1 MATYKVPQDVEAE
14 DRLLGP
20 FTFRQFVYLLIAA
33 IAGALAA
40 ALFQIFPLL
49 ALLPAPVIF
58 FFLVL
63 ALPLKKDQ
71 PMETYL
77 AAIVSFYMKPNKR
90 FWRPGQGETT
100 IQITAPK
107 IVEKSRTRDLSEE
120 EASHRLSFLSNLIDS
135 EGYAIR
141 GNHNTNFTENFIAD
155 ATDVNDFMD
164 DSQNQNL
171 INLMQKEK
179 VARHAEI
186 INQMKAAI
194 NNTENAVG
202 PATISSHQATL
213 GSNPFNQNQTTPNQ
227 VTPNQT
233 TSNPFTQNQT
243 TPNQP
248 TTNPFIQNQT
258 VPNQPTTN
266 PFIQNQTVQNAN
278 TLANRNQSILNSNYQ
293 NLANNQ
299 NFSIDTISK
308 EANRYRENLAPNL
321 APQTFVTQTP
331 YTPNF
336 IQPPTIPPN
345 INQNPFIQH

>member
-49 ALLPAPVIF
+49 AILPLPVII
-58 FFLVL
+58 FFLIL

-107 IVEKSRTRDLSEE
+107 IVEKSRTRDISEE
-120 EASHRLSFLSNLIDS
+120 EASHRLSFLSNLVDS

-141 GNHNTNFTENFIAD
+141 GNHNGNFTENFIAD
-155 ATDVNDFMD
+155 TEDVNDFMD

-194 NNTENAVG
+194 NNTENAMG

-213 GSNPFNQNQTTPNQ
+213 GSNPFAQNQSTPNQ
-227 VTPNQT
+227 PTPNP
-233 TSNPFTQNQT
+233 STQNQT
-243 TPNQP
+243 TPNQTTP
-248 TTNPFIQNQT
+248 TPSI
-258 VPNQPTTN
+258 
-266 PFIQNQTVQNAN
+266 QNAN

-299 NFSIDTISK
+299 NFSINTISK

-336 IQPPTIPPN
+336 TQPPTNNPN

>member
-194 NNTENAVG
+194 NNTEKAMG

-213 GSNPFNQNQTTPNQ
+213 GSNPFTQNQTTPNQVTPNQ

-243 TPNQP
+243 TS
-248 TTNPFIQNQT
+248 
-258 VPNQPTTN
+258 NQPTTN

-278 TLANRNQSILNSNYQ
+278 TLASRNQSILNSNYQ

-299 NFSIDTISK
+299 NFSINTISK

-345 INQNPFIQH
+345 INQNPFIQN

>member
-186 INQMKAAI
+186 INQMKATI
-194 NNTENAVG
+194 NNTEKAMG

-213 GSNPFNQNQTTPNQ
+213 G
-227 VTPNQT
+227 
-233 TSNPFTQNQT
+233 SNPFTQNQT

-345 INQNPFIQH
+345 INQNPFIQN

>member
-49 ALLPAPVIF
+49 AILPLPVII
-58 FFLVL
+58 FFLIL

-77 AAIVSFYMKPNKR
+77 AAIVSFYIKPNKR

-107 IVEKSRTRDLSEE
+107 IVEKSRTRDISEE
-120 EASHRLSFLSNLIDS
+120 EASHRLSFLSNLVDS

-141 GNHNTNFTENFIAD
+141 GNHNGNFTENFIAD
-155 ATDVNDFMD
+155 TEDVNDFMD

-194 NNTENAVG
+194 NNTENVMG

-213 GSNPFNQNQTTPNQ
+213 GSNPFTQNQSTPNQ
-227 VTPNQT
+227 PTP
-233 TSNPFTQNQT
+233 NPFTQNQT
-243 TPNQP
+243 TPNQTTP
-248 TTNPFIQNQT
+248 TPSI
-258 VPNQPTTN
+258 
-266 PFIQNQTVQNAN
+266 QNAN

-299 NFSIDTISK
+299 NFSINTISK
-308 EANRYRENLAPNL
+308 EANRYRENLAPNI
-321 APQTFVTQTP
+321 APQTFVTQIP
-331 YTPNF
+331 YSPNF
-336 IQPPTIPPN
+336 TQPPTNNPN
-345 INQNPFIQH
+345 INQNPFIQN

>member
-33 IAGALAA
+33 IACALAA

-49 ALLPAPVIF
+49 AILPLPVVIF
-58 FFLVL
+58 FLIL

-107 IVEKSRTRDLSEE
+107 IVEKSRTRDISEE
-120 EASHRLSFLSNLIDS
+120 EASHRLSFLSNLVDS

-141 GNHNTNFTENFIAD
+141 GNHNGNFTENFIAD
-155 ATDVNDFMD
+155 TEDVNDFMD

-194 NNTENAVG
+194 NNTENVMG

-213 GSNPFNQNQTTPNQ
+213 GSNPFTQNQATMNQTSSNQTAPNPFLQNQT
-227 VTPNQT
+227 
-233 TSNPFTQNQT
+233 
-243 TPNQP
+243 
-248 TTNPFIQNQT
+248 IQNQT
-258 VPNQPTTN
+258 
-266 PFIQNQTVQNAN
+266 IQSAN
-278 TLANRNQSILNSNYQ
+278 TLTNRNQSILNSNYQ

-299 NFSIDTISK
+299 NFSINTISK
-308 EANRYRENLAPNL
+308 EANRYRENLAPNA

-336 IQPPTIPPN
+336 TQPPTNTPN

>member
-49 ALLPAPVIF
+49 AILPLPVVIF
-58 FFLVL
+58 FLIL

-107 IVEKSRTRDLSEE
+107 IVEKSRTRDISEE
-120 EASHRLSFLSNLIDS
+120 EASHRLSFLSNLVDS

-141 GNHNTNFTENFIAD
+141 GNHNGNFTENFIAD
-155 ATDVNDFMD
+155 TENVNDFMD

-194 NNTENAVG
+194 NNTENAMG

-213 GSNPFNQNQTTPNQ
+213 GP
-227 VTPNQT
+227 
-233 TSNPFTQNQT
+233 NPFTQNQT
-243 TPNQP
+243 TPNQ
-248 TTNPFIQNQT
+248 TTSNPSI
-258 VPNQPTTN
+258 
-266 PFIQNQTVQNAN
+266 QNAN

-299 NFSIDTISK
+299 NFSINTISK

-336 IQPPTIPPN
+336 TQPPTNNPN
-345 INQNPFIQH
+345 INQNPFIQN

>member
-49 ALLPAPVIF
+49 ALLPTPVIF

-77 AAIVSFYMKPNKR
+77 AAIISFYMKPNKR

-107 IVEKSRTRDLSEE
+107 IVEKSRTRDISEE
-120 EASHRLSFLSNLIDS
+120 EASHRLSFLSNLVDS

-141 GNHNTNFTENFIAD
+141 GNHNGNFTENFIAD
-155 ATDVNDFMD
+155 TEDVNDFMD

-194 NNTENAVG
+194 NNTENAMG

-213 GSNPFNQNQTTPNQ
+213 GSNPFTQNQSTPNQ
-227 VTPNQT
+227 PTPNPFTKNQTAPNQT
-233 TSNPFTQNQT
+233 TS
-243 TPNQP
+243 TPS
-248 TTNPFIQNQT
+248 I
-258 VPNQPTTN
+258 
-266 PFIQNQTVQNAN
+266 QNAN

-299 NFSIDTISK
+299 NFSINTISK

-336 IQPPTIPPN
+336 TQPPTNNPN
-345 INQNPFIQH
+345 INQNPFIQN

>member
-120 EASHRLSFLSNLIDS
+120 EASHRLSFLSNIIDS

-194 NNTENAVG
+194 NNTEKAMG

-213 GSNPFNQNQTTPNQ
+213 G
-227 VTPNQT
+227 
-233 TSNPFTQNQT
+233 SNPFTQNQT

>member
-49 ALLPAPVIF
+49 AILPLPVII
-58 FFLVL
+58 FFLIL

-107 IVEKSRTRDLSEE
+107 IVEKSRTRDISEE
-120 EASHRLSFLSNLIDS
+120 EASHRLSFLSNLVDS

-141 GNHNTNFTENFIAD
+141 GNHNGNFTENFIAD
-155 ATDVNDFMD
+155 TEDVNDFMD

-194 NNTENAVG
+194 NNTENTIG

-213 GSNPFNQNQTTPNQ
+213 GSNPF
-227 VTPNQT
+227 
-233 TSNPFTQNQT
+233 TQNQP
-243 TPNQP
+243 TP
-248 TTNPFIQNQT
+248 NPFIQNQT
-258 VPNQPTTN
+258 TSN
-266 PFIQNQTVQNAN
+266 PSIQNAN

-299 NFSIDTISK
+299 NFSINTISK

-336 IQPPTIPPN
+336 TQPPTNTPN
-345 INQNPFIQH
+345 INQNPFIQK

>member
-49 ALLPAPVIF
+49 AILPLPVII
-58 FFLVL
+58 FFLIL

-107 IVEKSRTRDLSEE
+107 IVEKSRTRDISEE
-120 EASHRLSFLSNLIDS
+120 EASHRLSFLSNLVDS

-141 GNHNTNFTENFIAD
+141 GNHNGNFTENFIAD
-155 ATDVNDFMD
+155 TEDVNDFMD

-179 VARHAEI
+179 VARHTEI

-194 NNTENAVG
+194 NNTENAMG

-213 GSNPFNQNQTTPNQ
+213 GSNPF
-227 VTPNQT
+227 
-233 TSNPFTQNQT
+233 TQNQT
-243 TPNQP
+243 TPNQISSNQP
-248 TTNPFIQNQT
+248 TPNPFIQNQT
-258 VPNQPTTN
+258 
-266 PFIQNQTVQNAN
+266 IQNAN

-299 NFSIDTISK
+299 NFSINTISK
-308 EANRYRENLAPNL
+308 EANRYRENLAPNA

-336 IQPPTIPPN
+336 TQPPTNTPN
-345 INQNPFIQH
+345 INQNPFIQN

>member
-49 ALLPAPVIF
+49 AILPLPVII
-58 FFLVL
+58 FFLIL

-120 EASHRLSFLSNLIDS
+120 EASHRLSFLSNLVDS

-141 GNHNTNFTENFIAD
+141 GNHNGNFTENFIAD
-155 ATDVNDFMD
+155 TEDVNDFMD

-194 NNTENAVG
+194 SNTENAMG

-213 GSNPFNQNQTTPNQ
+213 GSNPFTQNQTTQNPFIQNQ
-227 VTPNQT
+227 TTPNQT
-233 TSNPFTQNQT
+233 TSNPS
-243 TPNQP
+243 
-248 TTNPFIQNQT
+248 IQS
-258 VPNQPTTN
+258 
-266 PFIQNQTVQNAN
+266 AN
-278 TLANRNQSILNSNYQ
+278 TLTNRNQSILNSNYQ

-299 NFSIDTISK
+299 NFSINTISK
-308 EANRYRENLAPNL
+308 EANRYRENLTPNL

-336 IQPPTIPPN
+336 TQPPTNNPN
-345 INQNPFIQH
+345 INQNPFIQN

>member
-49 ALLPAPVIF
+49 AILPLPVII
-58 FFLVL
+58 FFLIL

-107 IVEKSRTRDLSEE
+107 IVEKSRTRDISEE
-120 EASHRLSFLSNLIDS
+120 EASHRLSFLSNLVDS

-141 GNHNTNFTENFIAD
+141 GNHNGNFTENFIAD
-155 ATDVNDFMD
+155 TEDVNDFMD

-194 NNTENAVG
+194 NNTENAMG

-213 GSNPFNQNQTTPNQ
+213 GSTPFSQNQTTMSQTPSNQ
-227 VTPNQT
+227 PTP
-233 TSNPFTQNQT
+233 SPFTQNQT
-243 TPNQP
+243 
-248 TTNPFIQNQT
+248 IQS
-258 VPNQPTTN
+258 
-266 PFIQNQTVQNAN
+266 AN
-278 TLANRNQSILNSNYQ
+278 TLTNRNQSILNSNYQ

-299 NFSIDTISK
+299 NFSINTISK
-308 EANRYRENLAPNL
+308 EANRYRENLASN
-321 APQTFVTQTP
+321 AVPQTFVTQTP

-336 IQPPTIPPN
+336 TQPPTNTPN

>member
-49 ALLPAPVIF
+49 AILPLPVVIF
-58 FFLVL
+58 FLIL

-107 IVEKSRTRDLSEE
+107 IVEKSRTRDISEE
-120 EASHRLSFLSNLIDS
+120 EASHRLSFLSNLVDS

-141 GNHNTNFTENFIAD
+141 GNHNGNFTENFIAD
-155 ATDVNDFMD
+155 TEDVNDFMD

-194 NNTENAVG
+194 NNTENAMG

-213 GSNPFNQNQTTPNQ
+213 GP
-227 VTPNQT
+227 
-233 TSNPFTQNQT
+233 NPFTQNQT
-243 TPNQP
+243 TPNQSA
-248 TTNPFIQNQT
+248 
-258 VPNQPTTN
+258 PNS
-266 PFIQNQTVQNAN
+266 FAQNQTVQNAN

-299 NFSIDTISK
+299 NFSINTISK

-336 IQPPTIPPN
+336 TQPPTNIPN

>member
-49 ALLPAPVIF
+49 AILPLPVII
-58 FFLVL
+58 FFLIL

-107 IVEKSRTRDLSEE
+107 IVEKSRTRDISEE
-120 EASHRLSFLSNLIDS
+120 EASHRLSFLSNLVDS

-141 GNHNTNFTENFIAD
+141 GNHNGNFTENFIAD
-155 ATDVNDFMD
+155 TEDVNDFMD

-194 NNTENAVG
+194 NNTENVMG

-213 GSNPFNQNQTTPNQ
+213 GSNPFTQNQATMNQTSSNQTAPNPFLQNQT
-227 VTPNQT
+227 
-233 TSNPFTQNQT
+233 
-243 TPNQP
+243 
-248 TTNPFIQNQT
+248 IQNQT
-258 VPNQPTTN
+258 
-266 PFIQNQTVQNAN
+266 IQSAN
-278 TLANRNQSILNSNYQ
+278 TIANRNQSILNSNYQ

-299 NFSIDTISK
+299 NFSINTISK
-308 EANRYRENLAPNL
+308 EANRYRENLAPNA

-336 IQPPTIPPN
+336 NQPPTNTPN
-345 INQNPFIQH
+345 INQNPFIQN

>member
-49 ALLPAPVIF
+49 AILPLPVVIF
-58 FFLVL
+58 FLIL

-107 IVEKSRTRDLSEE
+107 IVEKSRTRDISEE
-120 EASHRLSFLSNLIDS
+120 EASHRLSFLSNLVDS

-141 GNHNTNFTENFIAD
+141 GNHNGNFTENFIAD
-155 ATDVNDFMD
+155 TEDVNDFMD

-194 NNTENAVG
+194 NNTENVMG

-213 GSNPFNQNQTTPNQ
+213 GSNPFTQNQATMNQTSSNQTAPNPFLQNQT
-227 VTPNQT
+227 
-233 TSNPFTQNQT
+233 
-243 TPNQP
+243 
-248 TTNPFIQNQT
+248 IQNQT
-258 VPNQPTTN
+258 
-266 PFIQNQTVQNAN
+266 IQSAN

-299 NFSIDTISK
+299 NFSINTISK
-308 EANRYRENLAPNL
+308 EANRYRENLAPNA

-336 IQPPTIPPN
+336 TQPPTTPPN

>member
-194 NNTENAVG
+194 NNTENAMG

-213 GSNPFNQNQTTPNQ
+213 GSNPFSQNQTTMSQ
-227 VTPNQT
+227 TPSNQT
-233 TSNPFTQNQT
+233 APNPFLQS
-243 TPNQP
+243 
-248 TTNPFIQNQT
+248 
-258 VPNQPTTN
+258 
-266 PFIQNQTVQNAN
+266 QTVQNAN

-299 NFSIDTISK
+299 NFSINTISK
-308 EANRYRENLAPNL
+308 EANRYRENLTPN
-321 APQTFVTQTP
+321 ATPQAFITQTP

-336 IQPPTIPPN
+336 TQPPTNNPN

>member
-179 VARHAEI
+179 VARHAEV

-194 NNTENAVG
+194 NNTEKAMG

-213 GSNPFNQNQTTPNQ
+213 GSNPFTQNQTTPNQVTPNQ

-258 VPNQPTTN
+258 V
-266 PFIQNQTVQNAN
+266 QNAN
-278 TLANRNQSILNSNYQ
+278 TLASRNQSILNSNYQ

-299 NFSIDTISK
+299 NFSINTISK

-345 INQNPFIQH
+345 INQNPFIQN

>member
-49 ALLPAPVIF
+49 AILPLPVII
-58 FFLVL
+58 FFLIL

-107 IVEKSRTRDLSEE
+107 IVEKSRTRDISEE
-120 EASHRLSFLSNLIDS
+120 EASHRLSFLSNLVDS

-141 GNHNTNFTENFIAD
+141 GNHNGNFTENFIAD
-155 ATDVNDFMD
+155 TEDVNDFMD

-194 NNTENAVG
+194 NNTENAMG
-202 PATISSHQATL
+202 PATISSHQANL
-213 GSNPFNQNQTTPNQ
+213 GSNPFSQNQT
-227 VTPNQT
+227 
-233 TSNPFTQNQT
+233 
-243 TPNQP
+243 
-248 TTNPFIQNQT
+248 IQNQT
-258 VPNQPTTN
+258 
-266 PFIQNQTVQNAN
+266 IQSAN
-278 TLANRNQSILNSNYQ
+278 TLTNRNQSILNSNYQ

-299 NFSIDTISK
+299 NFSINTISK
-308 EANRYRENLAPNL
+308 EANRYRENLTPNL

-331 YTPNF
+331 YSPNF
-336 IQPPTIPPN
+336 TQPPTNNPN
-345 INQNPFIQH
+345 INQNPFIQN

>member
-194 NNTENAVG
+194 NNTENAIG

-213 GSNPFNQNQTTPNQ
+213 GSNPFTQNQSTPNQ
-227 VTPNQT
+227 PTPNP
-233 TSNPFTQNQT
+233 STQNQT
-243 TPNQP
+243 TPNQTTP
-248 TTNPFIQNQT
+248 TPSIK
-258 VPNQPTTN
+258 
-266 PFIQNQTVQNAN
+266 NAN

-299 NFSIDTISK
+299 NFSINTISK

-321 APQTFVTQTP
+321 TPQTFVTQTP

-336 IQPPTIPPN
+336 TQPPTNNPN
-345 INQNPFIQH
+345 INQNPFIQN

>member
-49 ALLPAPVIF
+49 AILPLPVII
-58 FFLVL
+58 FFLIL

-107 IVEKSRTRDLSEE
+107 IVEKSRTRDISEE
-120 EASHRLSFLSNLIDS
+120 EASHRLSFLSNLVDS

-141 GNHNTNFTENFIAD
+141 GNHNGNFTENFIAD
-155 ATDVNDFMD
+155 TEDVNDFMD

-194 NNTENAVG
+194 NNTENAMG
-202 PATISSHQATL
+202 PATISSHQANL
-213 GSNPFNQNQTTPNQ
+213 GSNPFSQNQITMSQTPSNQPAPNPFLQNQTIQ
-227 VTPNQT
+227 NQT
-233 TSNPFTQNQT
+233 TSNPS
-243 TPNQP
+243 
-248 TTNPFIQNQT
+248 I
-258 VPNQPTTN
+258 
-266 PFIQNQTVQNAN
+266 QNAN

-299 NFSIDTISK
+299 NFSINTISK
-308 EANRYRENLAPNL
+308 EANRYRENLAPNI
-321 APQTFVTQTP
+321 APQTFVTQIP
-331 YTPNF
+331 YSPNF
-336 IQPPTIPPN
+336 TQPPTNNPN
-345 INQNPFIQH
+345 INQNPFIQN

>member
-49 ALLPAPVIF
+49 AILPLPVII
-58 FFLVL
+58 FFLIL

-107 IVEKSRTRDLSEE
+107 IVEKSRTRDISEE
-120 EASHRLSFLSNLIDS
+120 EASHRLSFLSNLVDS

-141 GNHNTNFTENFIAD
+141 GNHNGNFTENFIAD
-155 ATDVNDFMD
+155 TEDVNDFMD

-194 NNTENAVG
+194 NNTENAMG
-202 PATISSHQATL
+202 TATISSHQANL
-213 GSNPFNQNQTTPNQ
+213 GSNPFSQNQTTMSQTPSNQPAPNPFLQ
-227 VTPNQT
+227 NQTIQNQT
-233 TSNPFTQNQT
+233 TSNPS
-243 TPNQP
+243 
-248 TTNPFIQNQT
+248 I
-258 VPNQPTTN
+258 
-266 PFIQNQTVQNAN
+266 QNAN

-299 NFSIDTISK
+299 NFSINTISK

-336 IQPPTIPPN
+336 TQPPTTPPN
-345 INQNPFIQH
+345 INQNPFIQN

>member
-49 ALLPAPVIF
+49 AILPLPVII
-58 FFLVL
+58 FFLIL

-107 IVEKSRTRDLSEE
+107 IVEKSRTRDISEE
-120 EASHRLSFLSNLIDS
+120 EASHRLSFLSNLVDS

-141 GNHNTNFTENFIAD
+141 GNHNGNFTENFIAD
-155 ATDVNDFMD
+155 TEDVNDFMD

-194 NNTENAVG
+194 NNTENAMG

-213 GSNPFNQNQTTPNQ
+213 GSNPFTQNQSTPNQ
-227 VTPNQT
+227 PTP
-233 TSNPFTQNQT
+233 NPFTQNQT
-243 TPNQP
+243 TPNQ
-248 TTNPFIQNQT
+248 TTSTLSI
-258 VPNQPTTN
+258 
-266 PFIQNQTVQNAN
+266 QNAN

-299 NFSIDTISK
+299 NFSINTISK
-308 EANRYRENLAPNL
+308 EANRYRENLAPNA

-336 IQPPTIPPN
+336 TQPPTNNPN

>member
-49 ALLPAPVIF
+49 AILPLPVVIF
-58 FFLVL
+58 FLIL

-107 IVEKSRTRDLSEE
+107 IVEKSRTRDISEE
-120 EASHRLSFLSNLIDS
+120 EASHRLSFLSNLVDS

-141 GNHNTNFTENFIAD
+141 GNHNGNFTENFIAD
-155 ATDVNDFMD
+155 TEDVNDFMD

-194 NNTENAVG
+194 NNTENVMG

-213 GSNPFNQNQTTPNQ
+213 GSNPFSQNQSTPNQ
-227 VTPNQT
+227 PTPNPFTPNQT
-233 TSNPFTQNQT
+233 TS
-243 TPNQP
+243 TPS
-248 TTNPFIQNQT
+248 I
-258 VPNQPTTN
+258 
-266 PFIQNQTVQNAN
+266 QNAN

-299 NFSIDTISK
+299 NFSINTISK

-336 IQPPTIPPN
+336 TQPPTNNPK

>member
-49 ALLPAPVIF
+49 AILPLPVII
-58 FFLVL
+58 FFLIL

-107 IVEKSRTRDLSEE
+107 IVEKSRTRDISEE
-120 EASHRLSFLSNLIDS
+120 EASHRLSFLSNLVDS

-141 GNHNTNFTENFIAD
+141 GNHNGNFTENFIAD
-155 ATDVNDFMD
+155 TEDVNDFMD

-194 NNTENAVG
+194 NNTENAMG

-213 GSNPFNQNQTTPNQ
+213 GSNPFAQNQVTQNLSTPNPFAQNQTTPNQ
-227 VTPNQT
+227 
-233 TSNPFTQNQT
+233 
-243 TPNQP
+243 
-248 TTNPFIQNQT
+248 
-258 VPNQPTTN
+258 
-266 PFIQNQTVQNAN
+266 TVQNSN
-278 TLANRNQSILNSNYQ
+278 TIDYRNQSILNSNYQ

-299 NFSIDTISK
+299 NFSINTISK
-308 EANRYRENLAPNL
+308 EANRYRENLAPNA

-336 IQPPTIPPN
+336 TQPPTTPPN
-345 INQNPFIQH
+345 INQNPFIQN

>member
-194 NNTENAVG
+194 NNTEKAMG

-213 GSNPFNQNQTTPNQ
+213 GSNPF
-227 VTPNQT
+227 
-233 TSNPFTQNQT
+233 TQNQT
-243 TPNQP
+243 T
-248 TTNPFIQNQT
+248 
-258 VPNQPTTN
+258 PNQPTTN

-299 NFSIDTISK
+299 NFSINTISK

-345 INQNPFIQH
+345 INQNPFIQN

>member
-194 NNTENAVG
+194 NNTENAMD

-213 GSNPFNQNQTTPNQ
+213 GSNLFA
-227 VTPNQT
+227 
-233 TSNPFTQNQT
+233 QNQT

-258 VPNQPTTN
+258 VQS
-266 PFIQNQTVQNAN
+266 AN
-278 TLANRNQSILNSNYQ
+278 TLASRNQSILNSNYQ

-299 NFSIDTISK
+299 NFSINTISK

-321 APQTFVTQTP
+321 APQTFGTQTP

>member
-49 ALLPAPVIF
+49 AILPLPVII
-58 FFLVL
+58 FFLIL

-107 IVEKSRTRDLSEE
+107 IVEKSRTRDISEE
-120 EASHRLSFLSNLIDS
+120 EASHRLSFLSNLVDS

-141 GNHNTNFTENFIAD
+141 GNHNGNFTENFIAD
-155 ATDVNDFMD
+155 TEDVNDFMD

-194 NNTENAVG
+194 NNTENVMG

-213 GSNPFNQNQTTPNQ
+213 GSNPFTQNQATMNQTSSNQTAPNPFLQNQT
-227 VTPNQT
+227 
-233 TSNPFTQNQT
+233 
-243 TPNQP
+243 
-248 TTNPFIQNQT
+248 IQNQT
-258 VPNQPTTN
+258 
-266 PFIQNQTVQNAN
+266 IQSAN
-278 TLANRNQSILNSNYQ
+278 TLTNRNQSILNSNYQ

-299 NFSIDTISK
+299 NFSINTISK
-308 EANRYRENLAPNL
+308 EANRYRENLAPNA

-336 IQPPTIPPN
+336 TQPPTTPPN

>member
-49 ALLPAPVIF
+49 AILPLPVII
-58 FFLVL
+58 FFLIL

-107 IVEKSRTRDLSEE
+107 IVEKSRTRDISEE
-120 EASHRLSFLSNLIDS
+120 EASHRLSFLSNLVDS

-141 GNHNTNFTENFIAD
+141 GNHNGNFTENFIAD
-155 ATDVNDFMD
+155 TEDVNDFMD

-194 NNTENAVG
+194 NNTENAMG
-202 PATISSHQATL
+202 PATISSHQTTL
-213 GSNPFNQNQTTPNQ
+213 GSNSFSQNQTTMSQTSSNQ
-227 VTPNQT
+227 PTP
-233 TSNPFTQNQT
+233 NPFTQNQT
-243 TPNQP
+243 
-248 TTNPFIQNQT
+248 I
-258 VPNQPTTN
+258 
-266 PFIQNQTVQNAN
+266 QNAN

-299 NFSIDTISK
+299 NFSINTISK

-321 APQTFVTQTP
+321 APQTFITQTP

-336 IQPPTIPPN
+336 TQPPTNNPN
-345 INQNPFIQH
+345 INQNPFIQN

>member
-194 NNTENAVG
+194 NNTENAMG

-213 GSNPFNQNQTTPNQ
+213 GSNPFAQNQTT
-227 VTPNQT
+227 
-233 TSNPFTQNQT
+233 
-243 TPNQP
+243 
-248 TTNPFIQNQT
+248 
-258 VPNQPTTN
+258 PNQPTTN

-299 NFSIDTISK
+299 NFSINTISK
-308 EANRYRENLAPNL
+308 EANRYRENLTPTNT
-321 APQTFVTQTP
+321 PQTFITQTP

-336 IQPPTIPPN
+336 TQPPTNNPN
-345 INQNPFIQH
+345 INQNPFIQN

>member
-49 ALLPAPVIF
+49 ALLPTPVIF

-77 AAIVSFYMKPNKR
+77 AAIISFYMKPNKR

-107 IVEKSRTRDLSEE
+107 IVEKSRTRDISEE
-120 EASHRLSFLSNLIDS
+120 EASHRLSFLSNLVDS

-141 GNHNTNFTENFIAD
+141 GNHNGNFTENFIAD
-155 ATDVNDFMD
+155 TEDVNDFMD

-194 NNTENAVG
+194 NNTENAIG

-213 GSNPFNQNQTTPNQ
+213 GSNPFTQNQTTMSQISSNQ
-227 VTPNQT
+227 P

-243 TPNQP
+243 
-248 TTNPFIQNQT
+248 IQS
-258 VPNQPTTN
+258 
-266 PFIQNQTVQNAN
+266 AN
-278 TLANRNQSILNSNYQ
+278 TLTNRNQSILNSNYQ

-299 NFSIDTISK
+299 NFSINTISK
-308 EANRYRENLAPNL
+308 EANRYRENLAPNV

-336 IQPPTIPPN
+336 TQPPTNNPN

>member
-49 ALLPAPVIF
+49 AILPLPVII
-58 FFLVL
+58 FFLIL

-107 IVEKSRTRDLSEE
+107 IVEKSRTRDISEE
-120 EASHRLSFLSNLIDS
+120 EASHRLSFLSNLVDS

-141 GNHNTNFTENFIAD
+141 GNHNGNFTENFIAD
-155 ATDVNDFMD
+155 TEDVNDFMD

-194 NNTENAVG
+194 INTENAMG
-202 PATISSHQATL
+202 PATISSHQAPL
-213 GSNPFNQNQTTPNQ
+213 G
-227 VTPNQT
+227 
-233 TSNPFTQNQT
+233 SNPFTQNQT
-243 TPNQP
+243 TISQTPSNQP
-248 TTNPFIQNQT
+248 TPNPFTQNQT
-258 VPNQPTTN
+258 IQSTN
-266 PFIQNQTVQNAN
+266 TI
-278 TLANRNQSILNSNYQ
+278 ANRNQSILNSNYQ

-299 NFSIDTISK
+299 NFSINTISK

-336 IQPPTIPPN
+336 TQPPTNNQN
-345 INQNPFIQH
+345 INQNPFIQN

>member
-49 ALLPAPVIF
+49 AILPLPVII
-58 FFLVL
+58 FFLIL

-107 IVEKSRTRDLSEE
+107 IVEKSRTRDISEE
-120 EASHRLSFLSNLIDS
+120 EASHRLSFLSNLVDS

-141 GNHNTNFTENFIAD
+141 GNHNGNFTENFIAD
-155 ATDVNDFMD
+155 TEDVNDFMD

-179 VARHAEI
+179 VARHTEI

-194 NNTENAVG
+194 NNTENAIG

-213 GSNPFNQNQTTPNQ
+213 GSNSFSQNQTTMSQ
-227 VTPNQT
+227 TP
-233 TSNPFTQNQT
+233 S
-243 TPNQP
+243 
-248 TTNPFIQNQT
+248 NQT
-258 VPNQPTTN
+258 VPN
-266 PFIQNQTVQNAN
+266 PFLQNQTAPNQTIQSAN

-299 NFSIDTISK
+299 NFSINTISK
-308 EANRYRENLAPNL
+308 EANRYRENLAPNA

-336 IQPPTIPPN
+336 NQPPTNTPN

>member
-49 ALLPAPVIF
+49 AILPLPVVIF
-58 FFLVL
+58 FLIL

-107 IVEKSRTRDLSEE
+107 IVEKSRTRDISEE
-120 EASHRLSFLSNLIDS
+120 EASHRLSFLSNLVDS

-141 GNHNTNFTENFIAD
+141 GNHNGNFTENFIAD
-155 ATDVNDFMD
+155 TEDVNDFMD

-179 VARHAEI
+179 VARHTEI

-194 NNTENAVG
+194 NNTENAMG

-213 GSNPFNQNQTTPNQ
+213 GSNPFAQNQITP
-227 VTPNQT
+227 
-233 TSNPFTQNQT
+233 NPFTQNQT
-243 TPNQP
+243 TPNQ
-248 TTNPFIQNQT
+248 TTSTLSI
-258 VPNQPTTN
+258 
-266 PFIQNQTVQNAN
+266 QNAN

-299 NFSIDTISK
+299 NFSINTISK

-336 IQPPTIPPN
+336 TQPPINNPN
-345 INQNPFIQH
+345 INQNPFIQN

>member
-49 ALLPAPVIF
+49 AILPLPVII
-58 FFLVL
+58 FFLIL

-107 IVEKSRTRDLSEE
+107 IVEKSRTRDISEE
-120 EASHRLSFLSNLIDS
+120 EASHRLSFLSNLVDS

-141 GNHNTNFTENFIAD
+141 GNHNGNFTENFIAD
-155 ATDVNDFMD
+155 TEDVNDFMD

-194 NNTENAVG
+194 NNTENVMG

-213 GSNPFNQNQTTPNQ
+213 GSNPFTQNQATMNQTSSNQTAPNPFLQNQT
-227 VTPNQT
+227 
-233 TSNPFTQNQT
+233 
-243 TPNQP
+243 
-248 TTNPFIQNQT
+248 IQNQT
-258 VPNQPTTN
+258 
-266 PFIQNQTVQNAN
+266 IQSAN
-278 TLANRNQSILNSNYQ
+278 TIANRNQSILNSNYQ

-299 NFSIDTISK
+299 NFSINTISK
-308 EANRYRENLAPNL
+308 EANRYRENLAPNA

-336 IQPPTIPPN
+336 NQPPTNTPN

>member
-49 ALLPAPVIF
+49 AILPLPVII
-58 FFLVL
+58 FFLIL

-120 EASHRLSFLSNLIDS
+120 EASHRLSFLSNLVDS

-141 GNHNTNFTENFIAD
+141 GNHNGNFTENFIAD
-155 ATDVNDFMD
+155 TEDVNDFMD

-194 NNTENAVG
+194 NNTENAMG

-213 GSNPFNQNQTTPNQ
+213 GSNPFTQNQPTP
-227 VTPNQT
+227 
-233 TSNPFTQNQT
+233 NPFTQNQT
-243 TPNQP
+243 TSTPS
-248 TTNPFIQNQT
+248 IQNT
-258 VPNQPTTN
+258 
-266 PFIQNQTVQNAN
+266 N

-299 NFSIDTISK
+299 NFSINTISK

-321 APQTFVTQTP
+321 APQTFITQTP

-336 IQPPTIPPN
+336 TQPPTTPPN
-345 INQNPFIQH
+345 INQNPFIQN

>member
-49 ALLPAPVIF
+49 AILPLPVII
-58 FFLVL
+58 FFLIL

-107 IVEKSRTRDLSEE
+107 IVEKSRTRDISEE
-120 EASHRLSFLSNLIDS
+120 EASHRLSFLSNLVDS

-141 GNHNTNFTENFIAD
+141 GNHNGNFTENFIAD
-155 ATDVNDFMD
+155 TEDVNDFMD

-194 NNTENAVG
+194 NNTENAMG

-213 GSNPFNQNQTTPNQ
+213 GSNSFSQNQTTQNPFVQNQ
-227 VTPNQT
+227 TIPNQT
-233 TSNPFTQNQT
+233 
-243 TPNQP
+243 
-248 TTNPFIQNQT
+248 IQN
-258 VPNQPTTN
+258 PS
-266 PFIQNQTVQNAN
+266 IQSAN
-278 TLANRNQSILNSNYQ
+278 TLTNRNQSILNSNYQ

-299 NFSIDTISK
+299 NFSINTISK

-336 IQPPTIPPN
+336 NQPPTNTPN

>member
-49 ALLPAPVIF
+49 AILPLPVVIF
-58 FFLVL
+58 FLIL

-107 IVEKSRTRDLSEE
+107 IVEKSRTRDISEE
-120 EASHRLSFLSNLIDS
+120 EASHRLSFLSNLVDS

-141 GNHNTNFTENFIAD
+141 GNHNGNFTENFIAD
-155 ATDVNDFMD
+155 TEDVNDFMD

-194 NNTENAVG
+194 NNTENVMG

-213 GSNPFNQNQTTPNQ
+213 GSNPFTQNQATMNQTSSNQTAPNPFLQNQT
-227 VTPNQT
+227 
-233 TSNPFTQNQT
+233 
-243 TPNQP
+243 
-248 TTNPFIQNQT
+248 IQNQT
-258 VPNQPTTN
+258 
-266 PFIQNQTVQNAN
+266 IQSAN
-278 TLANRNQSILNSNYQ
+278 TIANRNQSILNSNYQ

-299 NFSIDTISK
+299 NFSINTISK
-308 EANRYRENLAPNL
+308 EANRYRENLAPNA

-336 IQPPTIPPN
+336 TQPPTNNPK

>member
-20 FTFRQFVYLLIAA
+20 FTFRQFIYLLIAA

-49 ALLPAPVIF
+49 AILPLPVII
-58 FFLVL
+58 FFLIL

-107 IVEKSRTRDLSEE
+107 IVEKSRTRDISEE
-120 EASHRLSFLSNLIDS
+120 EASHRLSFLSNLVDS

-141 GNHNTNFTENFIAD
+141 GNHNGNFTENFIAD
-155 ATDVNDFMD
+155 TEDVNDFMD

-194 NNTENAVG
+194 NNTENVMG

-213 GSNPFNQNQTTPNQ
+213 GSNPFSQNQTTMSQAQSNQTASNPFLQNQTTPNQ
-227 VTPNQT
+227 I
-233 TSNPFTQNQT
+233 
-243 TPNQP
+243 
-248 TTNPFIQNQT
+248 IQN
-258 VPNQPTTN
+258 PS
-266 PFIQNQTVQNAN
+266 VQNAN

-299 NFSIDTISK
+299 NFSINTISK
-308 EANRYRENLAPNL
+308 EANRYRENLAPNA

-336 IQPPTIPPN
+336 TQPPTNNPN
-345 INQNPFIQH
+345 INQNPFIQN

>member
-194 NNTENAVG
+194 NNTENAMG

-213 GSNPFNQNQTTPNQ
+213 GSNPFA
-227 VTPNQT
+227 
-233 TSNPFTQNQT
+233 
-243 TPNQP
+243 
-248 TTNPFIQNQT
+248 QNQT

-299 NFSIDTISK
+299 NFSINTISK

-336 IQPPTIPPN
+336 TQPPTNNPN
-345 INQNPFIQH
+345 INQNPFIQN

>member
-1 MATYKVPQDVEAE
+1 MPTYKVPQDVEAE

-20 FTFRQFVYLLIAA
+20 FTFRQFIYLLIAA

-49 ALLPAPVIF
+49 AILPLPVII
-58 FFLVL
+58 FFLIL

-107 IVEKSRTRDLSEE
+107 IIEKSRTRDISEE
-120 EASHRLSFLSNLIDS
+120 EASHRLSFLSNLVDS

-141 GNHNTNFTENFIAD
+141 GNHNGNFTENFIAD
-155 ATDVNDFMD
+155 TEDVNDFMD

-179 VARHAEI
+179 VARHTEI

-194 NNTENAVG
+194 NNTENTMG

-213 GSNPFNQNQTTPNQ
+213 GSNPF
-227 VTPNQT
+227 
-233 TSNPFTQNQT
+233 TQNQS

-248 TTNPFIQNQT
+248 TPNPFTQHQST
-258 VPNQPTTN
+258 PT
-266 PFIQNQTVQNAN
+266 PSIQNAN

-299 NFSIDTISK
+299 NFSINTISK
-308 EANRYRENLAPNL
+308 EANRYRENLAPNA

-336 IQPPTIPPN
+336 TQPPTNNPK